1 MPAPVIL
8 DPPSTDS
15 AYAHLRTGRSVAAFK
30 GVIWS
35 AVNSIVPAA
44 IGALVF
50 VITSRVLSAAEF
62 GVVAFAMGIGSLFG
76 VLAPTGF
83 GDALVQRSNIDER
96 HLSSVFW
103 MCCIF
108 AALVF
113 GVTCLV
119 AIPVA
124 AYADE
129 PMLRYLLPVAGTK
142 IVFDIVGVVPTA
154 LLTRSMSFGLVALRT
169 TIASIIAAV
178 ICLTLLWLGY
188 GIWALAISQ
197 VSATAAS
204 CVGAIMASKW
214 RPTRWIDRNA
224 LRELA
229 RYGLFSSGTRMLQ
242 LVYSDQVLVGALA
255 GTQALG
261 FFNFAR
267 RIFQIFNDIIAGAMS
282 SVAHSLMSSL
292 QTETEKLRAAFYDVS
307 FISASVSFALF
318 GGLAAIAPDVIP
330 VVFGTQWIAATV
342 PLQAFCVIGLI
353 SSIGFLQGSLI
364 NSQGNADW
372 WFWYQAIKQVALL
385 AAILISYRYGVSAI
399 AVAMVTVSVLVWPAS
414 IIKSARVLQVRSV
427 DYLKQ
432 FLTPA
437 TACAV
442 MVCAIALARPL
453 LSEQDATLRLV
464 VNIAGGGTLYLATWL
479 LLSHRRGAAILNR
492 LRNGRRSTS

>member
-1 MPAPVIL
+1 MAASNTTKTPDEDNP
-8 DPPSTDS
+8 
-15 AYAHLRTGRSVAAFK
+15 YAHLREGRSVAAFK

-50 VITSRVLSAAEF
+50 VITSRVLSASEF
-62 GVVAFAMGIGSLFG
+62 GVVAFAMGISSLFG

-103 MCCIF
+103 ICCIF
-108 AALVF
+108 ATIVFAL
-113 GVTCLV
+113 TLV
-119 AIPVA
+119 VA
-124 AYADE
+124 TPISVYAQE
-129 PMLRYLLPVAGTK
+129 PMLHYLLPVAGLK
-142 IVFDIVGVVPTA
+142 VVFDIVSVVPIA

-169 TIASIIAAV
+169 TIAAVIAAV

-188 GIWALAISQ
+188 GIWALAVSQ

-204 CVGAIMASKW
+204 CIGAIMASKW
-214 RPTRWIDRNA
+214 RPTLGIDRSA
-224 LRELA
+224 LNELA

-267 RIFQIFNDIIAGAMS
+267 RIFQIFNDVIAGAMS

-292 QTETEKLRAAFYDVS
+292 QTETERLRAAFYDVS
-307 FISASVSFALF
+307 FISASISFALF
-318 GGLAAIAPDVIP
+318 GGVAAVAPDAIP
-330 VVFGTQWIAATV
+330 VVFGEQWLAATM
-342 PLQAFCVIGLI
+342 PLQAFCVLGLV

-372 WFWYQAIKQVALL
+372 WFWYQACKQACLL
-385 AAILISYRYGVSAI
+385 LAILISYPYGVNILTA
-399 AVAMVTVSVLVWPAS
+399 AMAGTTVLLWPISLV
-414 IIKSARVLQVRSV
+414 KSARILKVGSLN
-427 DYLKQ
+427 YLTQ
-432 FLTPA
+432 FLAPA
-437 TACAV
+437 FACTV
-442 MVCAIALARPL
+442 MITGIVLSRPL
-453 LSEQDATLRLV
+453 LIELSSVERLTFSI
-464 VNIAGGGTLYLATWL
+464 VNGGILYLTTWF
-479 LLSHRRGAAILNR
+479 LLSHQRGVVILAK
-492 LRNGRRSTS
+492 LKKGRRSPV